1 MCSTRTAPWSPTLTS
16 IIWIISGDTRER
28 IGAEK
33 AGIFRAGRPAV
44 IGDPNPPQS
53 LLDHARQIDAHVRRL
68 GRDFGYA
75 AERLQWLYWSKRDAQ
90 VVRRGG
96 LAHPAL
102 RGANQLV
109 NASIAIAAVEALSDR
124 LPVSMQDIRR
134 GLAQVELP
142 GRFQVLPGRP
152 AVVLDVAHNPHAAA
166 VLAGNLD
173 DMGFYPRTWAV
184 FGMLRDKDIAG
195 VVDRLR
201 TRIDRWLV
209 CSLDGPRGESGDGIA
224 AILQRAAI
232 APDAIES
239 FSSVGKAYARARD
252 GCGEDGRILVFG
264 SFLTVADV
272 MHAIEGASG

>member
-1 MCSTRTAPWSPTLTS
+1 M
-16 IIWIISGDTRER
+16 
-28 IGAEK
+28 
-33 AGIFRAGRPAV
+33 
-44 IGDPNPPQS
+44 PP
-53 LLDHARQIDAHVRRL
+53 IC
-68 GRDFGYA
+68 
-75 AERLQWLYWSKRDAQ
+75 LQWLYWSRRDAQ

-102 RGANQLV
+102 RGANQLI
-109 NASIAIAAVEALSDR
+109 NASVAIAALEALSDR
-124 LPVSMQDIRR
+124 LPVSMQDMRR

-173 DMGFYPRTWAV
+173 DMGFFPRTWAV

-195 VVDRLR
+195 VVGRLR

-209 CSLDGPRGESGDGIA
+209 GSLEGPRGETGDGLA
-224 AILQRAAI
+224 AVLQRACI
-232 APDAIES
+232 APPDAIES
-239 FSSVGKAYARARD
+239 FSSVAKAYARARD